1 MPTRYHISLPDAA
14 SARGGDPSTAFTA
27 HGAEEYANQLQQA
40 IATAHLFDRWRAS
53 QADPE
58 GVDPAWG
65 ATDPAAT
72 VQGSQRDLHVELI
85 LVTALPGDIVRQR
98 LRLLAGGGW
107 QLRDVSAA

>member
-14 SARGGDPSTAFTA
+14 TARGSDPALAFTA
-27 HGAEEYANQLQQA
+27 HGADELARELQQA
-40 IATAHLFDRWRAS
+40 IATTHLFDRWRAT
-53 QADPE
+53 QADPD
-58 GVDPAWG
+58 GVDPAWA

-85 LVTALPGDIVRQR
+85 LVTSLAGDIVRQR